1 MKELEIKDCING
13 YMNGIG
19 WNKDEIN
26 IVEYRNRIFDMYL
39 KQYNHYKELHHSLN
53 NFDFVKRIECLNSLR
68 ELKTDEVN
76 NIISWLFK
84 AK

>member
-1 MKELEIKDCING
+1 MKELEIKDC
-13 YMNGIG
+13 MNGIG

-53 NFDFVKRIECLNSLR
+53 NFNFVKSIG
-68 ELKTDEVN
+68 V
-76 NIISWLFK
+76 
-84 AK
+84 